1 MKNPKDTS
9 PRTSHK
15 IESHEE
21 LAAILHDI
29 MDDPPWFVTILINPK
44 SDRPP
49 HVKDYW
55 PRVKFLCT
63 KYAATAVQVDA
74 DTLVAT
80 WGADERELET
90 LDKVRECARNWEGF
104 YLFADGKAV
113 NCASST
119 GDDIGFDIVFGKNSV
134 GLVTS
139 VSSLYRDGIAGR
151 KKYRKPPR
159 RGTGKGM
166 RR

>member
-1 MKNPKDTS
+1 MKEPNHIS
-9 PRTSHK
+9 PRTAHE
-15 IESHEE
+15 ITSHEE

-29 MDDPPWFVTILINPK
+29 MDDPPWFVTIFINPK
-44 SDRPP
+44 SDRHP

-63 KYAATAVQVDA
+63 QYAATAVRVDA

-90 LDKVRECARNWEGF
+90 LDEVRERARNWEGF

-113 NCASST
+113 NCASGT
-119 GDDIGFDIVFGKNSV
+119 EDDIGFDIVFGKNSV
-134 GLVTS
+134 G
-139 VSSLYRDGIAGR
+139 IATRMPSPYGGR
-151 KKYRKPPR
+151 KKYLKPPR
-159 RGTGKGM
+159 RGFGKGM

>member
-1 MKNPKDTS
+1 MKKPNGTS
-9 PRTSHK
+9 PRTEHK
-15 IESHEE
+15 ITSHEE

-29 MDDPPWFVTILINPK
+29 MDDPPWFVTIFINPK

-55 PRVKFLCT
+55 PRVKFLCA

-90 LDKVRECARNWEGF
+90 LDEVRECARNWEGF

-113 NCASST
+113 NCASGT
-119 GDDIGFDIVFGKNSV
+119 EADIGFDIVFGGNSV
-134 GLVTS
+134 GLAAS
-139 VSSLYRDGIAGR
+139 VSSPYEGR

-159 RGTGKGM
+159 RGPGKGM
-166 RR
+166 SR